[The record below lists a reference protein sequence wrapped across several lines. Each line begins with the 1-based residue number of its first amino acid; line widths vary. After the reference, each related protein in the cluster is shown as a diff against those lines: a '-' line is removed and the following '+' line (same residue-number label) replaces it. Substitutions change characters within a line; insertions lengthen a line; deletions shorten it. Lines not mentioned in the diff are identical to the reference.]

1 MSAEHDKHPSGFRV
15 ETCFTND
22 FLIPRYSGGDIT
34 RDGWRSIPMP
44 PADPAKEDWKILET
58 HTASTRWYRIC
69 RDFWATTRLGAA
81 GRVIARV
88 LKIKAAGHSG
98 TGPKKVPDK
107 PEG

>member
-15 ETCFTND
+15 ETRFTND

-44 PADPAKEDWKILET
+44 PSDPQKEDWKVLA
-58 HTASTRWYRIC
+58 HTNTGTATRWYRIC
-69 RDFWATTRLGAA
+69 RDFWATARLGAA

-88 LKIKAAGHSG
+88 LQIKA
-98 TGPKKVPDK
+98 PDK